1 MGLTG
6 GGVAMKSK
14 KILIAYQDDLWTRS
28 LSTFFHGMGY
38 RVEMANVVSEMIR
51 KVRNGNI
58 QVVLLDDE
66 IEGVK
71 ACDVVP
77 LLKKINP
84 KIQIIGISSEESIG
98 LVKRLRGAGIFYQAM
113 KPVDLGEVK
122 SAVECAFEKIEREN
136 LKEGFFPFF
145 IPKVAPA

>member
-1 MGLTG
+1 
-6 GGVAMKSK
+6 MKSK
-14 KILIAYQDDLWTRS
+14 MILIAYQDDHGTRS

-38 RVEMANVVSEMIR
+38 KVETAKVISEMIR
-51 KVRNGNI
+51 RIRKGTV
-58 QVVLLDDE
+58 QVILIDDE

-77 LLKKINP
+77 LLKNINP
-84 KIQIIGISSEESIG
+84 KIQVIVISSEESIG

-122 SAVECAFEKIEREN
+122 AAVACAFEKIQREN
-136 LKEGFFPFF
+136 PKEGFFSFLSPEL
-145 IPKVAPA
+145 VPA